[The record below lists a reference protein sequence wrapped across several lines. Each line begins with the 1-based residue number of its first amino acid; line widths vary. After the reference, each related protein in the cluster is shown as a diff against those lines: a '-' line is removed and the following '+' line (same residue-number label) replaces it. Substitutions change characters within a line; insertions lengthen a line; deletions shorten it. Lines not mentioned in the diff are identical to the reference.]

1 MEESLKNV
9 LANTFAMYLKAHGFH
24 WNVEGPDF
32 VQLHDFF
39 GTLYLELFGAI
50 DPIAEH
56 IRAIDQYAPNSMARM
71 IALADIK
78 EVSNIPTAQAM
89 VKQLESDNK
98 IVMASLMKA
107 YQAAEKE
114 KELGLANFLQD
125 RIDIHAKHGW
135 MLRSISK

>member
-125 RIDIHAKHGW
+125 RLDIHAKHGW
-135 MLRSISK
+135 MLRALSK

>member
-71 IALADIK
+71 IALADVK

-89 VKQLESDNK
+89 IKQLESDNK

>member
-9 LANTFAMYLKAHGFH
+9 LANTFAMYLKAYGFH

-89 VKQLESDNK
+89 IKQLESDNK

>member
-89 VKQLESDNK
+89 IKQLESDNK

>member
-125 RIDIHAKHGW
+125 RLDIHAKHGW